1 MHTLLELFK
10 NISHSSLIGI
20 ISVLGI
26 FAFLFVM
33 IGSGIYRV
41 KQMLEKEDLKLK

>member
-10 NISHSSLIGI
+10 NISHCSLLGI
-20 ISVLGI
+20 VCVCGI
-26 FAFLFVM
+26 FAFLFTM

-41 KQMLEKEDLKLK
+41 KQMLDKEELKF